1 MFVDHVTINVKAGNG
16 GNGMVAFRREKYEPN
31 GGPAGGDGGR
41 GGSVIFRVNQGLR
54 TLMDFRYNQKFKAE
68 SGQKGGIKGM
78 TGRGAEDR
86 IILVPQGTTL
96 IDDETNM
103 VIADL
108 VEPDDEIVAANGG
121 RGGRGNVHFATPKN
135 PAPELAENGEPG
147 EERRVRLE
155 LKLLADVGLV
165 GFPSVGKSTLL
176 AAITSAKPKIGDY
189 HFTTLSPNL
198 GMVRLNDGRDFAV
211 ADLPGLIEGAASGI
225 GLGIEFLRHIERTR
239 VLLHL
244 IDVSGFEERDPY
256 EDFQK
261 INDELRKYDPD
272 LLLRPQIVVAT
283 KMDLPDSKEN
293 LETLKQKL
301 AADDTLPTAP
311 IVMAISSVTHDGLT
325 PLIEKTVEVL
335 DQTPAFPVKGVDDL
349 EQMLPEPEST
359 EPTDHFD
366 VTRDE
371 DGTWVLSGAKL
382 ERLFLMT
389 NFDHEESTL
398 RFARQLRG
406 MGVDEV
412 LRDRGARNGD
422 LVQIEDF
429 TFEFVE

>member
-41 GGSVIFRVNQGLR
+41 GGSVVFRVSTGLR
-54 TLMDFRYNQKFKAE
+54 TLMDFRYNQKFKADH
-68 SGQKGGIKGM
+68 GQNGGIKGM

-86 IILVPQGTTL
+86 VILVPQGTTL

-108 VEPDDEIVAANGG
+108 VDVGDQVVVAQGG

-135 PAPELAENGEPG
+135 PAPELAENGAPG

-155 LKLLADVGLV
+155 LKLLADVGLI

-176 AAITSAKPKIGDY
+176 AAITSAKPKIGEY
-189 HFTTLSPNL
+189 HFTTITPNL
-198 GMVRLNDGRDFAV
+198 GMVKLSDGRDFAV

-225 GLGIEFLRHIERTR
+225 GLGIEFLKHIERTR

-244 IDVSGFEERDPY
+244 IDVSGFEDRDPY
-256 EDFQK
+256 DDFLK
-261 INDELRKYDPD
+261 INAELNKYDPD
-272 LLLRPQIVVAT
+272 LLKRPQIVVAT
-283 KMDLPDSKEN
+283 KMDLPDSAEN
-293 LETLKQKL
+293 LETLKEKL
-301 AADDTLPTAP
+301 ASDTTLATPP
-311 IVMAISSVTHDGLT
+311 VVMAISSVTHDGLT
-325 PLIEKTVEVL
+325 PLIQKTVEIL

-349 EQMLPEPEST
+349 EKMLITDDQPIES
-359 EPTDHFD
+359 EAFEIN
-366 VTRDE
+366 RDA

-382 ERLFLMT
+382 ERLFQMT
-389 NFDHEESTL
+389 NMDHEESTL

-406 MGVDEV
+406 MGVDDA
-412 LRDRGARNGD
+412 LREKGAHNGD
-422 LVQIEDF
+422 LVQIDDF

>member
-54 TLMDFRYNQKFKAE
+54 TLMDFRYNQKFKAD

-244 IDVSGFEERDPY
+244 IDVSGFEDRDPY

-311 IVMAISSVTHDGLT
+311 VVMAISSVTHDGLT

-349 EQMLPEPEST
+349 EQMLPEPESS

-412 LRDRGARNGD
+412 LRDRGAHNGD

>member
-1 MFVDHVTINVKAGNG
+1 
-16 GNGMVAFRREKYEPN
+16 
-31 GGPAGGDGGR
+31 
-41 GGSVIFRVNQGLR
+41 
-54 TLMDFRYNQKFKAE
+54 
-68 SGQKGGIKGM
+68 
-78 TGRGAEDR
+78 
-86 IILVPQGTTL
+86 
-96 IDDETNM
+96 
-103 VIADL
+103 
-108 VEPDDEIVAANGG
+108 
-121 RGGRGNVHFATPKN
+121 
-135 PAPELAENGEPG
+135 
-147 EERRVRLE
+147 
-155 LKLLADVGLV
+155 
-165 GFPSVGKSTLL
+165 
-176 AAITSAKPKIGDY
+176 
-189 HFTTLSPNL
+189 
-198 GMVRLNDGRDFAV
+198 
-211 ADLPGLIEGAASGI
+211 
-225 GLGIEFLRHIERTR
+225 
-239 VLLHL
+239 
-244 IDVSGFEERDPY
+244 
-256 EDFQK
+256 
-261 INDELRKYDPD
+261 
-272 LLLRPQIVVAT
+272 
-283 KMDLPDSKEN
+283 
-293 LETLKQKL
+293 
-301 AADDTLPTAP
+301 
-311 IVMAISSVTHDGLT
+311 VTHDGLT

>member
-293 LETLKQKL
+293 LEILKQKL

>member
-1 MFVDHVTINVKAGNG
+1 MFVDHVTINVKAGDG

-41 GGSVIFRVNQGLR
+41 GGSVIFKVNEGLR
-54 TLMDFRYNQKFKAE
+54 TLMDFRYNQKFKADRG
-68 SGQKGGIKGM
+68 SNGGIKGM

-86 IILVPQGTTL
+86 IILVPQGTTVV
-96 IDDETNM
+96 DDDTNM
-103 VIADL
+103 VVADL
-108 VEPDDEIVAANGG
+108 VNPDDQVVVANGG

-155 LKLLADVGLV
+155 LKLLADVGLI

-176 AAITSAKPKIGDY
+176 AAITSAKPKIADY

-198 GMVRLNDGRDFAV
+198 GMVRLADGRDFAV
-211 ADLPGLIEGAASGI
+211 ADLPGLIEGAADGV

-256 EDFQK
+256 EDFLK
-261 INDELRKYDPD
+261 INDELQKYDPD
-272 LLLRPQIVVAT
+272 LLKRPQIVVAT
-283 KMDLPDSKEN
+283 KMDLPDSAEN
-293 LETLKQKL
+293 LETLKTKL
-301 AADDTLPTAP
+301 GQDKTLATPP
-311 IVMAISSVTHDGLT
+311 IVMSISSATHEGLT
-325 PLIEKTVEVL
+325 ALIEKTVTVL

-349 EQMLPEPEST
+349 ERLLVNDDET
-359 EPTDHFD
+359 AAVDFRID
-366 VTRDE
+366 RDE
-371 DGTWVLSGAKL
+371 EGVWVLSGQKI
-382 ERLFLMT
+382 ERLFKMT
-389 NFDHEESTL
+389 NMDHDESVL
-398 RFARQLRG
+398 RFSRQMRG
-406 MGVDEV
+406 MGIDDA
-412 LRDRGARNGD
+412 LREKGAKNGD
-422 LVQIEDF
+422 LVAIDDF

>member
-68 SGQKGGIKGM
+68 PGQKGGIKGM

-293 LETLKQKL
+293 LEILKQKL